1 MIEIVLYVF
10 LLVLA
15 VVGFC
20 IFFAKYFEWCDYR
33 NERRGRITFK
43 EFIYLYN
50 ICPKEWELNQRC
62 IYYYKN
68 SYTAF
73 CLEFET
79 YIDYLRYRLFYK
91 RKIAKEEKEERN
103 KEKGKAFEYFNELKK
118 EPPEMVKGTELK

>member
-1 MIEIVLYVF
+1 MIEIVLYIF
-10 LLVLA
+10 LLVLT

-20 IFFAKYFEWCDYR
+20 IFAAEYFEWRDCR

-50 ICPKEWELNQRC
+50 ICPKEWELNQRN
-62 IYYYKN
+62 IYYDKN
-68 SYTAF
+68 SYTTF

-103 KEKGKAFEYFNELKK
+103 KERGKAFEYFNELKN
-118 EPPEMVKGTELK
+118 EPPEKVIK